1 MCLYTIIYFLYV
13 LEYLQWSSF
22 ALCFLQYRTQTT
34 KGIWMEREGGIEPCT
49 LVMDLE
55 GTDGRERGEVM
66 LFLHSKNK
74 FYALTLVVP

>member
-1 MCLYTIIYFLYV
+1 MCLYTIIYFPYV

-55 GTDGRERGEVM
+55 GTDGREMRRGD
-66 LFLHSKNK
+66 
-74 FYALTLVVP
+74 VVSPFQE